1 MCGYM
6 RRFSPAFLKMKEL
19 LENDSRP
26 VRYIRFRDIIRE
38 GDFYIG
44 QTWAPLRSR
53 SLSGMP
59 SGAFEQ
65 MKQMKYEQH
74 SIGLGEDATEMQR
87 NAYQMLLGLGCHTF
101 SAVRELV
108 GLPKEIKAQEENAKL
123 IDATFA
129 HMNERPDFLYE
140 CKMLADEMGVSTPKM
155 AHVLGFLVN
164 CGKVKRIEGKKPNF
178 QIVKGE

>member
-1 MCGYM
+1 M
-6 RRFSPAFLKMKEL
+6 SEKMTHSVALSMAIALLNSDTSADRSEIVEHLEALRASLDKRAEHAKE
-19 LENDSRP
+19 
-26 VRYIRFRDIIRE
+26 RDRKP
-38 GDFYIG
+38 
-44 QTWAPLRSR
+44 T
-53 SLSGMP
+53 
-59 SGAFEQ
+59 
-65 MKQMKYEQH
+65 
-74 SIGLGEDATEMQR
+74 
-87 NAYQMLLGLGCHTF
+87 
-101 SAVRELV
+101 
-108 GLPKEIKAQEENAKL
+108 PKEIKAQEENAKL